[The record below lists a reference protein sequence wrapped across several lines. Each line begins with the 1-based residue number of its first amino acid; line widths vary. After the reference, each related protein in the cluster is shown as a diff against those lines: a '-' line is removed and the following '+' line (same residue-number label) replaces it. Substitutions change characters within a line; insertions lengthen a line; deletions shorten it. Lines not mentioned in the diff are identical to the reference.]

1 MARSRENL
9 PALPLVERSSAGLR
23 NALFDALDALRTGDM
38 NANTANAIA
47 KIADGVISTVK
58 MELEVQRH
66 LRRNPPET
74 EAPSL
79 GAPISLG
86 LVAERE

>member
-1 MARSRENL
+1 MARSQH
-9 PALPLVERSSAGLR
+9 PPQPPVERSSAGLR
-23 NALFDALDALRTGDM
+23 NALFDALDALRSGDM

-58 MELEVQRH
+58 MELDVQRH
-66 LRRNPPET
+66 LRRNPPDA

-86 LVAERE
+86 TLPPTS